1 MRRRGVRLDRV
12 VEVQL
17 QRLVD
22 QLPARDVVPVDQG
35 DGDAL
40 VARAAGAAHAVQEGL
55 LVFRRLVVDDVG
67 HTLDIDAA
75 RGDVGAHQHVDLAVA
90 ERAQRLLARALAQVA
105 VDGAGREAALLQ
117 LLGDVGRRALR
128 TAEDHGQPAAFGLQD
143 AGDELRLVHVVRTE
157 DVLLDVGDG
166 HALAL
171 GRGGADVRRLRHVP
185 AGQADDR
192 ARHGRRE
199 QHRLAL
205 GRQVVHDLLDV
216 GQEAQVE
223 HLVGL
228 VQDEGLDVREV
239 ELALTGQVEQ
249 AARGADDHVD
259 ALLERLDLGL
269 VRAAAVYGED
279 ADVADLA
286 RGQQVVGDLGAQ
298 LARRDDDEG
307 LRGVGELRGRGPA
320 GLDVRGDDDPLQQ
333 RKAETEGL
341 AGSGLRLADDVRAGK
356 GDGEGHLLDREGGHN
371 ADGLKGFGRLG
382 KDPEVSERSQGAA
395 SSVRR
400 GARRRGGS
408 YRAWLAVLRPPR
420 VRESNTKLRGTTSLR
435 SSACAAEG
443 APRGEAVRMDV
454 RITPRAVGWSRS
466 GHRPGILI
474 RMARRVSGRRITT
487 VPRNRAAVSGEFT
500 W

>member
-1 MRRRGVRLDRV
+1 M
-12 VEVQL
+12 EVQL

-40 VARAAGAAHAVQEGL
+40 VARAAGAAHTVQEGL
-55 LVFRRLVVDDVG
+55 LVLRRLVIDDVG
-67 HTLDIDAA
+67 HTLDIDTA

-90 ERAQRLLARALAQVA
+90 ERAQRLLARTLAQVA

-117 LLGDVGRRALR
+117 LLGDVGRRALG
-128 TAEDHGQPAAFGLQD
+128 TAEDHGQATALGLQD

-157 DVLLDVGDG
+157 DVLRDVGDG
-166 HALAL
+166 RALAVL
-171 GRGGADVRRLRHVP
+171 GDGADVGRLRHVA

-192 ARHGRRE
+192 TRHGRRE
-199 QHRLAL
+199 QHRLTL
-205 GRQVVHDLLDV
+205 RGQVRHDLLDV

-228 VQDEGLDVREV
+228 VQDEGLDAREV
-239 ELALTGQVEQ
+239 ELLLPGQVEQ
-249 AARGADDHVD
+249 AARGTDDHVD

-286 RGQQVVGDLGAQ
+286 RGQEVVGDLGAQ
-298 LARRDDDEG
+298 LAGRNHHEG
-307 LRGVGELRGRGPA
+307 LRGVGQLRGGGAA

-333 RKAETEGL
+333 GKAETERL
-341 AGSGLRLADDVRAGK
+341 AGSGLGLADDVRAGK
-356 GDGEGHLLDREGGHN
+356 GDGEGHLLDREGGHD
-371 ADGLKGFGRLG
+371 ADGLKGLGRLG
-382 KDPEVSERSQGAA
+382 ENPEVSERSQGAA

-408 YRAWLAVLRPPR
+408 YRAVLAVLLR
-420 VRESNTKLRGTTSLR
+420 TKLRGTTSLR
-435 SSACAAEG
+435 SSASAAEG
-443 APRGEAVRMDV
+443 APRG
-454 RITPRAVGWSRS
+454 
-466 GHRPGILI
+466 
-474 RMARRVSGRRITT
+474 RRY
-487 VPRNRAAVSGEFT
+487 A
-500 W
+500 